1 MISHLSAALRKK
13 IGAQGEER
21 SGGRGK
27 KEGRGSAKIPSKFPS
42 LALVRRRRR
51 QRRRLSKMQS
61 KLEVKDGD
69 VNEGKRGRKK

>member
-51 QRRRLSKMQS
+51 RRRLSKMQS

-69 VNEGKRGRKK
+69 VSEGKRGRKK

>member
-42 LALVRRRRR
+42 LALVRP
-51 QRRRLSKMQS
+51 RLSKMQS

-69 VNEGKRGRKK
+69 VNEGKRRRKK